1 MNNNTFKEIANV
13 LNGGEIFYIFPHI
26 GMDGDSCGSATALC
40 KALEIKGK
48 FARVV
53 VEDSV
58 PKNLEFLADSW
69 CIDVEEAMAQVE
81 ASGGKEYISIC
92 VDCSEKSR
100 FPKRA
105 EFFDN
110 GSVKVC
116 IDHHRTAEAFCDY
129 NYIDPEAA
137 AAAELVFQLIKAMDV
152 EITESIAD
160 SIFVG
165 ITMDTGNF
173 QYANT
178 TKNTHE
184 IAAQLYDVK
193 SSFNDVSVAVYE
205 NETIEKIALQ
215 SMILGSAEIFANGMG
230 AVAYVTQDMLEK
242 TGATMEDSEGCVG
255 RLRAIKGVEVAALL
269 KEKEDGTIKASMRAK
284 TFADVAT
291 ICQKYGGGGHT
302 KAAGF
307 SMEAPMEE
315 VIEIVKKEVEKS
327 FE

>member
-1 MNNNTFKEIANV
+1 MANNTFKEIANV
-13 LNGGEIFYIFPHI
+13 LNHGEIFYIFPHI
-26 GMDGDSCGSATALC
+26 GMDGDACGSSTALC
-40 KALEIKGK
+40 KALKSKGK
-48 FARVV
+48 TAKIII
-53 VEDSV
+53 EDSV
-58 PKNLEFLADSW
+58 PKNLEFLAEDW
-69 CIDVEEAMAQVE
+69 CIDIEEATEKFA
-81 ASGGKEYISIC
+81 GTEYISIC

-105 EFFDN
+105 EFFD
-110 GSVKVC
+110 GGKVKIC

-129 NYIDPEAA
+129 NYIDPDAA
-137 AAAELVFQLIKAMDV
+137 ATAELIFQLIETMGVD
-152 EITESIAD
+152 ITESIAD

-184 IAAQLYDVK
+184 IAAKLYDVK
-193 SSFNDVSVAVYE
+193 KSFNDVSVAVYE
-205 NETIEKIALQ
+205 NESFEKLTLQ
-215 SMILGSAEIFANGMG
+215 SQILGNAQVFAGGMG
-230 AVAYVTQDMLEK
+230 VVAYVDQAMLKE
-242 TGATMEDSEGCVG
+242 TGATMEDSEGCVA
-255 RLRAIKGVEVAALL
+255 RLRAIKGVEVAVLL
-269 KEKEDGTIKASMRAK
+269 KEKEDGSIKASMRAK

-307 SMEAPMEE
+307 TMEAPMNE
-315 VIEIVKKEVEKS
+315 VIELIKKEVEKS